1 MLLFLFRTVIKL
13 DTGSLLIEQCSFIA
27 SLRLFYARKVKI
39 IQMGT
44 GNKIQAGLPWKGFS
58 LQQQRLFNTW
68 VHKVFLSGLHD
79 TEICL
84 YIIKAPSVFWSPEK
98 DYFLRLKDFSTLG
111 CGSCNPASSRPEG
124 WIHFIIRRLSSS
136 FALEPAI
143 LLLQPRM
150 FLSWIQNMEL
160 SIYGSKAVSVFWGP
174 EKNSFLQ
181 PCGQASVPKFTW
193 HLPWLMSRARF

>member
-1 MLLFLFRTVIKL
+1 
-13 DTGSLLIEQCSFIA
+13 
-27 SLRLFYARKVKI
+27 
-39 IQMGT
+39 MGT
-44 GNKIQAGLPWKGFS
+44 GNTIQAGLPWKSFS
-58 LQQQRLFNTW
+58 LEQQRLFNTW
-68 VHKVFLSGLHD
+68 VPKVFLSGLHD

-124 WIHFIIRRLSSS
+124 WIHSIIRRLSGS
-136 FALEPAI
+136 FALESAI

-150 FLSWIQNMEL
+150 FLSWIQNMEF

-174 EKNSFLQ
+174 GKNSFFSPAGGHQSPNL
-181 PCGQASVPKFTW
+181 PGICLGLCLGQDFD
-193 HLPWLMSRARF
+193 